1 MAAKSNKQKKG
12 LLKLEGLP
20 VDMCVFTVAT
30 ERRFVNTTSVDR
42 RRLRSYP
49 NRYLALV
56 LVQRLQKPEKG
67 KWGLPGGF
75 TKLRTE
81 TLDEAALREL
91 KEETNL
97 DATATASESGP
108 GGILPQS
115 IHLEQMKTYYTYD
128 RDERGPTPTVAY
140 VALVEEVLL
149 ANLRAGGD
157 ARDAQLFRIMRTQ
170 DEGFVCESEDGS
182 LLLKKADL
190 AFDHGEIVSDAL
202 RFVETKVMTT
212 TVAKTL
218 LPEEFTITQ
227 LHQVISA
234 VVPFY
239 TPTTTNFVR
248 DLVKTK
254 SRDGLLEEV
263 LDENGTSKTSSDYSA
278 RPAKLYRFRPE
289 FEPRLSIYPRF

>member
-1 MAAKSNKQKKG
+1 MAAKSNKQKKAF
-12 LLKLEGLP
+12 LKLEGLP

-30 ERRFVNTTSVDR
+30 EQRSATTTSVDR
-42 RRLRSYP
+42 RSLRSYP

-67 KWGLPGGF
+67 KWSLPGGF

-81 TLDEAALREL
+81 TLDEAARREL

-97 DATATASESGP
+97 DATTTTESGP
-108 GGILPQS
+108 EGSLS
-115 IHLEQMKTYYTYD
+115 RTIHLEQMKTYYTFE

-140 VALVEEVLL
+140 VALVEEALL
-149 ANLRAGGD
+149 ANLHAGGD
-157 ARDAQLFRIMRTQ
+157 ARDAQLFRIRRTQ
-170 DEGFVCESEDGS
+170 DEDFVCESQDGS
-182 LLLKKADL
+182 VALTRTDL
-190 AFDHGEIVSDAL
+190 AFDHGEIISDAL
-202 RFVETKVMTT
+202 RFVESKVMTT

-227 LHQVISA
+227 LHQVIS
-234 VVPFY
+234 VIVPSY
-239 TPTTTNFVR
+239 APTTTNFAR

-263 LDENGTSKTSSDYSA
+263 LDENGTPKTSSDYSA
-278 RPAKLYRFRPE
+278 RPAKLYRFQPE

>member
-30 ERRFVNTTSVDR
+30 ERRSATTTSVDR
-42 RRLRSYP
+42 RSLRSYP

-56 LVQRLQKPEKG
+56 LVQRLQKPDKG
-67 KWGLPGGF
+67 KWSLPGGF

-81 TLDEAALREL
+81 TLDEAARREL

-97 DATATASESGP
+97 DAAATTASGP
-108 GGILPQS
+108 EVVLPRS
-115 IHLEQMKTYYTYD
+115 IHLEQMRTYYTYD

-140 VALVEEVLL
+140 VALVEEALL
-149 ANLRAGGD
+149 TNLHAGGD
-157 ARDAQLFRIMRTQ
+157 AKDAQLFRIHRTQ
-170 DEGFVCESEDGS
+170 DGDFVCESEDGS
-182 LLLKKADL
+182 LAITKTDL
-190 AFDHGEIVSDAL
+190 AFDHGEIIADAL

-218 LPEEFTITQ
+218 LPEEFTISQ
-227 LHQVISA
+227 LHQVVSA

-239 TPTTTNFVR
+239 APTTTNFAR

-263 LDENGTSKTSSDYSA
+263 LDENGTPKTSSDYSA
-278 RPAKLYRFRPE
+278 RPAKLYRFRPG